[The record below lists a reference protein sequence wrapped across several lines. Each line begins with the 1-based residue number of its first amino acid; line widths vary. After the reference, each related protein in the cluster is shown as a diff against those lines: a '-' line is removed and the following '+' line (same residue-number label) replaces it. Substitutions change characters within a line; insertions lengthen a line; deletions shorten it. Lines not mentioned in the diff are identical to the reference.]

1 MGSGFQPPQ
10 NNYPPSPYGNPQQP
24 NSNQQPM
31 PPPHNPSFWT
41 RKVGPLPLWVFLLIL
56 VLIGYLIFKVLDH
69 PAPRGPLVWTTTHTF
84 KGRGNSKTPVF
95 SVLGD
100 WRVGW
105 TCDPSSA
112 SYGMYNLSLDA
123 DKSDGTTLDHSMVN
137 AICEASNTHDE
148 TEEQQHGGNVYLDI
162 QSGGSWV
169 ITVQELE

>member
-1 MGSGFQPPQ
+1 MDSEGFQSPQ
-10 NNYPPSPYGNPQQP
+10 NNYPQQP
-24 NSNQQPM
+24 
-31 PPPHNPSFWT
+31 PHKPSFWT
-41 RKVGPLPLWVFLLIL
+41 RKVGPLPLGVFLLIL
-56 VLIGYLIFKVLDH
+56 VLIGYMIFKVLDH

-84 KGRGNSKTPVF
+84 TGKGNNKTAVF

-112 SYGMYNLSLDA
+112 SYGEYNLSLDA
-123 DKSDGTTLDHSMVN
+123 DKADGTILVYSMVN
-137 AICEASNTHDE
+137 TICEASNTHDE

-169 ITVQELE
+169 ITIQELE

>member
-1 MGSGFQPPQ
+1 M
-10 NNYPPSPYGNPQQP
+10 
-24 NSNQQPM
+24 
-31 PPPHNPSFWT
+31 
-41 RKVGPLPLWVFLLIL
+41 WVFILIL
-56 VLIGYLIFKVLDH
+56 VLIGYTIVNVATHL
-69 PAPRGPLVWTTTHTF
+69 ASRGPLKWTTTHTF
-84 KGRGNSKTPVF
+84 TGKGNNKTAVF

-112 SYGMYNLSLDA
+112 SYGEYNLSLDA
-123 DKSDGTTLDHSMVN
+123 DKIDGTILVYSMVN
-137 AICEASNTHDE
+137 TICESSNTHDE